1 MRFHV
6 YKDTAGYWRWRL
18 LAGNN
23 RTIADSGEGY
33 NNKQDCLYAIGLI
46 TGTTNIPVYDA

>member
-33 NNKQDCLYAIGLI
+33 NNKQDCRHAIDLI
-46 TGTTNIPVYDA
+46 TGTVTIPVYEV